1 MENDIHLCQKCGKVI
16 PMETPYFSIVR
27 SLEFL
32 TENPDTE
39 DIEIETEE
47 SEEIIS
53 LCQSC
58 GSVFNK
64 DALETILAHL
74 PIPGQ
79 ESRN

>member
-1 MENDIHLCQKCGKVI
+1 MENEVHLCQKCGQVI

-27 SLEFL
+27 SFEFF
-32 TENPDTE
+32 TENPETDET
-39 DIEIETEE
+39 EIEVKEA
-47 SEEIIS
+47 EEIIS

-64 DALETILAHL
+64 DALEIILAHL

-79 ESRN
+79 ENRN

>member
-1 MENDIHLCQKCGKVI
+1 MQNEIHLCQKCGKVI
-16 PMETPYFSIVR
+16 TQETPYFSIVR
-27 SLEFL
+27 NLECL
-32 TENPDTE
+32 TENPDTDE
-39 DIEIETEE
+39 IEIEIEE

-64 DALETILAHL
+64 DALITILAHL